1 MTLPSPLCAICDADA
16 CARSGWTVVDFAS
29 ACLQG
34 GARFLQIRGKQESSR
49 WLVDTTAEVLR
60 RAEGTGALIV
70 VNDRADVARLTG
82 AGGVHLGQD
91 DLDASAVRTI
101 VGSASCVGLSTH
113 TEAQIQA
120 GFLAPV
126 DYLAIGPVFT
136 TSTKSTG
143 YRGIGL
149 ERVRAAGARTAAR
162 RVSSNGF
169 TRPAV
174 RLTGLGYA
182 IPGTVL
188 AIGLFIP
195 LAGFDNWLDG
205 AVRAAFGVSTGLL
218 LSGTLFALT
227 LAYVI
232 RFLAVALGGIEAGF
246 DRMDRQLLLALI
258 EKYGGG
264 PVGLDTLAA
273 AIGETILA
281 RARLLR
287 RGKELCF
294 AEVAIETEDAKPIA
308 HVTAAVRASARPRRS
323 CPSRPA
329 TTGSRIQARWVR
341 TSARS
346 HSSATAASA
355 SST

>member
-120 GFLAPV
+120 GVLAPV

-162 RVSSNGF
+162 RMPLVAIGGITLDRAGAALVAGAQSVAVIADLLITGD
-169 TRPAV
+169 PAGRV
-174 RLTGLGYA
+174 RAYIERLT
-182 IPGTVL
+182 P
-188 AIGLFIP
+188 
-195 LAGFDNWLDG
+195 
-205 AVRAAFGVSTGLL
+205 
-218 LSGTLFALT
+218 
-227 LAYVI
+227 
-232 RFLAVALGGIEAGF
+232 
-246 DRMDRQLLLALI
+246 
-258 EKYGGG
+258 
-264 PVGLDTLAA
+264 
-273 AIGETILA
+273 
-281 RARLLR
+281 
-287 RGKELCF
+287 
-294 AEVAIETEDAKPIA
+294 
-308 HVTAAVRASARPRRS
+308 HV
-323 CPSRPA
+323 
-329 TTGSRIQARWVR
+329 
-341 TSARS
+341 
-346 HSSATAASA
+346 
-355 SST
+355 